1 MAAPVPTHVSSVHS
15 AVSKPHSFRSANVT
29 PHLIL
34 RASTSSALHML
45 AVAFRA
51 PILTDLMVPSAM
63 MSAWL
68 PLTGS
73 YSWNLAFMNCVIIV
87 VRSIKPSKDLNIPEH
102 PLSVSQSKSY
112 PISIPWLSCIL
123 YAYSKARTITIF
135 RSLTSRTGLAYMPY
149 EEHTFDKS
157 ALFFKWCKS
166 RIFLNLNWLLLVI
179 KKLSGVRSPLNSH

>member
-1 MAAPVPTHVSSVHS
+1 MAAPVPMHVFSVHS

-45 AVAFRA
+45 AVAVRA
-51 PILTDLMVPSAM
+51 PIFTALMTPSAI

-73 YSWNLAFMNCVIIV
+73 YSWNLAFMYCVIMV
-87 VRSIKPSKDLNIPEH
+87 VRSINPSKDLNIPEH

-123 YAYSKARTITIF
+123 YCYSKARTINIL
-135 RSLTSRTGLAYMPY
+135 RSLISRTGLAYMPY

-179 KKLSGVRSPLNSH
+179 KKLSGVWSPLNKH